1 MTRWNERQQLRLRV
15 LVTPRIAAAHTLLF
29 SAAPARIGCN
39 PSAITGPNH
48 RAQPRTPRERAI
60 TSLRGRLEN
69 P

>member
-1 MTRWNERQQLRLRV
+1 MTRWNERRRLRLRV
-15 LVTPRIAAAHTLLF
+15 LVTPRIVAAHTLLF

-39 PSAITGPNH
+39 PSAITRPNH
-48 RAQPRTPRERAI
+48 GAQPRAPRERAI